1 MHIFHQSIL
10 FFLGASIA
18 SFLYATSLRM
28 AANGESIMTRS
39 RCRSCNKNLSFFQLV
54 PVLSW
59 IFQLGRCG
67 CKKKILISP
76 YYFLS
81 EFFLGGIFIYIG
93 QFFGMSTILLFWLI
107 FTSILFFLFLTD
119 FMFQLLHL
127 PTMITGILL
136 GLIFSIQQTLF
147 FESFVGMVVGY
158 FIIFIPNLIFM
169 KIKNKK
175 GFGDGDSY
183 LMALIGSWL
192 GPVITIQSLVLA
204 SWIGVVIVGVYYL
217 FSKKIIQKLPLGAL
231 VIGSL
236 MPLHFFIITN

>member
-1 MHIFHQSIL
+1 MLIFHQSIL

-28 AANGESIMTRS
+28 VANNESIMTSS
-39 RCRSCNKNLSFFQLV
+39 RCRTCNKNLSFFQLV
-54 PVLSW
+54 PIFSW

-67 CKKKILISP
+67 CKKKIVISP
-76 YYFLS
+76 YYFIS
-81 EFFLGGIFIYIG
+81 EFFLGAIFIYMS
-93 QFFGMSTILLFWLI
+93 QFFGMSIILLPWLI
-107 FTSILFFLFLTD
+107 FASILFFLFLTD

-136 GLIFSIQQTLF
+136 GLFFSFQHTF
-147 FESFVGMVVGY
+147 FLEGFVGLVLGY
-158 FIIFIPNLIFM
+158 LIIFIPNLIFM
-169 KIKNKK
+169 KIRNKK

-183 LMALIGSWL
+183 LMALIGSWM

-204 SWIGVVIVGVYYL
+204 SWIGVAIVGIYYL

-231 VIGSL
+231 VIVSL
-236 MPLHFFIITN
+236 MPLHFFYY

>member
-76 YYFLS
+76 CYFLS
-81 EFFLGGIFIYIG
+81 EFLLGGIFIYIG
-93 QFFGMSTILLFWLI
+93 QFFGMSTILLLMAYIYFY
-107 FTSILFFLFLTD
+107 
-119 FMFQLLHL
+119 
-127 PTMITGILL
+127 
-136 GLIFSIQQTLF
+136 LIFSF
-147 FESFVGMVVGY
+147 SNRFYVSAAPSSDHDY
-158 FIIFIPNLIFM
+158 W
-169 KIKNKK
+169 
-175 GFGDGDSY
+175 D
-183 LMALIGSWL
+183 
-192 GPVITIQSLVLA
+192 LVRLN
-204 SWIGVVIVGVYYL
+204 
-217 FSKKIIQKLPLGAL
+217 F
-231 VIGSL
+231 
-236 MPLHFFIITN
+236 